1 MNNFKELLYK
11 VSKLIDADKKIQEER
26 RKRGEK
32 FNVFNVLGLW
42 SEEVRLHSA
51 FLSELLNPNGNH
63 GLKDKFL
70 KAFIEIACKDFDIN
84 TENCTITAEYYIGAI
99 TTDGQRGGRIDI
111 LIRSGNKAIII
122 ENKIYAGDQAK
133 QLIRYENFAKD
144 NNLDFQLLYL
154 SLHGYNASDYSYT
167 NGEYKVCYKPISYS
181 QHIIRWLD
189 RCIELSSRQPL
200 VRETIYQ
207 YQTLIKQLTNQNMER
222 TNQKEIMKLMMD
234 NPEESFI
241 ISENIYNLRV
251 NLLERCC
258 KFLSDDIGIDIGS
271 CICEYPYI
279 SIKHKKLWI
288 VIGGNESK
296 ALYITLR
303 TDDQIVHKKT
313 YKTHIFFAD
322 SVFDKS
328 DAVTWNPFGYR
339 YLDYSIA
346 DNSTLLSLAD
356 NKSIIYTN
364 LLGWVIKIKDVIDNH
379 PQMNDY
385 D

>member
-1 MNNFKELLYK
+1 MNNLKELFYK
-11 VSKLIDADKKIQEER
+11 VSKLVDADRKIQEER

-63 GLKDKFL
+63 GLNDKFL
-70 KAFIEIACKDFDIN
+70 KAFIEIACKGFDIN
-84 TENCTITAEYYIGAI
+84 TEYCTITAEYYIGAV

-111 LIRSGNKAIII
+111 LIRSGNRAIII
-122 ENKIYAGDQAK
+122 ENKIYAGDQVK

-154 SLHGYNASDYSYT
+154 TLYGDNAADDSCV
-167 NGEYKVCYKPISYS
+167 NGEYKVSYEPISYS

-189 RCIELSSRQPL
+189 RCIEFSSRQPL

-207 YQTLIKQLTNQNMER
+207 YQTLVKQLTHQNMESQ
-222 TNQKEIMKLMMD
+222 NQKEIMQLMMD

-258 KFLSDDIGIDIGS
+258 KLLSDDIGIDIGS

-279 SIKHKKLWI
+279 SIKYKKLWI

-303 TDDQIVHKKT
+303 TDDQIIHKKT
-313 YKTHIFFAD
+313 YKTHIYFAD

-346 DNSTLLSLAD
+346 DNSTLLSLVD
-356 NKSIIYTN
+356 NNSIIYRD
-364 LLGWVIKIKDVIDNH
+364 LLGWVIKIKEVIDNH
-379 PQMNDY
+379 TQMNDY
-385 D
+385 R

>member
-1 MNNFKELLYK
+1 
-11 VSKLIDADKKIQEER
+11 
-26 RKRGEK
+26 
-32 FNVFNVLGLW
+32 
-42 SEEVRLHSA
+42 
-51 FLSELLNPNGNH
+51 
-63 GLKDKFL
+63 
-70 KAFIEIACKDFDIN
+70 
-84 TENCTITAEYYIGAI
+84 
-99 TTDGQRGGRIDI
+99 
-111 LIRSGNKAIII
+111 
-122 ENKIYAGDQAK
+122 
-133 QLIRYENFAKD
+133 
-144 NNLDFQLLYL
+144 
-154 SLHGYNASDYSYT
+154 
-167 NGEYKVCYKPISYS
+167 
-181 QHIIRWLD
+181 
-189 RCIELSSRQPL
+189 
-200 VRETIYQ
+200 
-207 YQTLIKQLTNQNMER
+207 
-222 TNQKEIMKLMMD
+222 MKLMMD